1 MLINV
6 YKGRFEMKEIL
17 KGSLIIFIFKLFG
30 ALSLFLTYILIPRY
44 YGVEAFGIFN
54 LILALLMIG
63 TVLSRIGLDTY
74 VVRIVSSLEGKN
86 KEISLFLK
94 SVFKILIV
102 SSLLVTGIILLGSD
116 FINNSIFKSIDASN
130 YLIGLAFMILPYTF
144 FNVLVEVLRG
154 LDDIKFYSFFRNFS
168 QNFSILFLLG
178 ISIVTLKM
186 YDPIYI
192 LYTAII
198 IITSLLIL
206 VLYRFL
212 KVKKIN
218 ILQKGKYQNKILKH
232 SYPMLL
238 TASIIFLTSYVDSFM
253 ISYYLDEYQVG
264 IYNACINLSMIISFI
279 PMAIGG
285 YISPKISKAYSN
297 NNNLEIKEI
306 FKNSMTIIL
315 IVTLPLFLTMYFFST
330 FFLGLFGEAFT
341 QATTTLLIINV
352 AFLIEAIFGFVG
364 FILNMTDNQHIF
376 MKTLFISLI
385 INVVFNALLIP
396 IYGING
402 AAIAM
407 VLSIAFWAITS
418 FIILKRKE
426 II

>member
-1 MLINV
+1 V
-6 YKGRFEMKEIL
+6 KEIL
-17 KGSLIIFIFKLFG
+17 RGSFIIFVFKVFG
-30 ALSLFLTYILIPRY
+30 AFSLFLTYIFIPRY
-44 YGVEAFGIFN
+44 YGIETFGVFN
-54 LILALLMIG
+54 LILALLMIA

-74 VVRIVSSLEGKN
+74 VVRVLSSVEDK
-86 KEISLFLK
+86 KREISLFLK
-94 SVFKILIV
+94 EVLKILIV
-102 SSLLVTGIILLGSD
+102 SSLLVTLMVLIGLD
-116 FINNSIFKSIDASN
+116 FINDYFFKSIDASN
-130 YLIGLAFMILPYTF
+130 YLIGLAFIILPYTL
-144 FNVLVEVLRG
+144 FNVLVEILRG
-154 LDDIKFYSFFRNFS
+154 LDDIKIYSFFRNFS
-168 QNFSILFLLG
+168 QNFAILLLVG

-186 YDPIYI
+186 YHPVYI
-192 LYTAII
+192 LYTAIL
-198 IITSLLIL
+198 IITVLLIL
-206 VLYRFL
+206 VLYKIL
-212 KVKKIN
+212 KIKNIN
-218 ILQKGKYQNKILKH
+218 VLQKGKYEKKILKH

-238 TASIIFLTSYVDSFM
+238 AASIIFLTSYIDSFM

-264 IYNACINLSMIISFI
+264 IYNACISLSMIIAFI

-297 NNNLEIKEI
+297 NNRALIKEL

-315 IVTLPLFLTMYFFST
+315 IVTLPIFLTMYFFST
-330 FFLGLFGEAFT
+330 FFLSLFGEAFT
-341 QATTTLLIINV
+341 QATTTLLIINI
-352 AFLIEAIFGFVG
+352 AFLLEAIFGFVG

-402 AAIAM
+402 AAVAM
-407 VLSIAFWAITS
+407 VFSIAFWAITS